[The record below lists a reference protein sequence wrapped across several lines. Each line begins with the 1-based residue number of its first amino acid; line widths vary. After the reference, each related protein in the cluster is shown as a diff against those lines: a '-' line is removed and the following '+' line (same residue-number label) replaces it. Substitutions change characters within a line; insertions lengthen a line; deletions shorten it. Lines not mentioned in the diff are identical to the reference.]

1 MRINLRTKMMLF
13 AAVIAALPL
22 LVAGQSL
29 IRVAQDELK
38 SAANEQLAVTARQI
52 SDEFNA
58 FFEYSQFTPL
68 DLIRN
73 AIGGNKLDLDAKITL
88 LRQGIAD
95 LPDVVTLQVEVDGAP
110 KPFIVAQ
117 ETYVTALR
125 EHIDDPFS
133 ILRVEGEDI
142 LAENP
147 NPRVASNVLFVPENG
162 DWLATASLPI
172 TEGIGG
178 KKAAL
183 YARINLKRLS
193 EYVQNHP
200 FTGTGTIQI
209 VDAKRNIVF
218 SSTGGNYNHGSVLDT
233 AMEMLESG
241 NATIAIE
248 PFELENKSI
257 SLGAIALSR
266 AFPWAI
272 LVEKSEADAYQ
283 TVSDM
288 VESLVWW
295 LSGGLIAAL
304 IGAFVFALGISRPI
318 LKIGQSALEIAKGN
332 LDTRVEGVHSK
343 DEIGQ
348 LAAQFNDMIV
358 QLNERFELQKFV
370 SVGTM
375 KAIQENDERV
385 VSLGGE
391 RRRTAMLFADIRGY
405 TAFSENRPPEEVV
418 EVLNIYFQE
427 LSDIV
432 IACNGDID
440 KFVGDQIMAVFSGP
454 DMEEDATDCALQIM
468 SAIDEMAEDSTANLR
483 IGIGLDVGDVVVG
496 AMGSDHRKDFTVLG
510 DHVNTAARLC
520 SAAEP
525 DETLITLNIY
535 DKLPKELRN
544 EAKKLKPLALKG
556 KAQKLRVYAFSSRS
570 SAVDEQ

>member
-193 EYVQNHP
+193 KYVQNHP

-218 SSTGGNYNHGSVLDT
+218 SSTGGTYTHTSVLDT
-233 AMEMLESG
+233 AMDMLETG

-266 AFPWAI
+266 AFPRAI

-348 LAAQFNDMIV
+348 LATQFNDMIV

-535 DKLPKELRN
+535 YELPKELRN
-544 EAKKLKPLALKG
+544 EAKELKPLALKG